1 MDFSPILN
9 TLSMLKEMWLK
20 PKEKQLVLRQLK
32 LTANEPVTKHAL
44 LITEPIDG

>member
-1 MDFSPILN
+1 
-9 TLSMLKEMWLK
+9 MLKEMWLK

-32 LTANEPVTKHAL
+32 LTATEPVNKHAL

>member
-1 MDFSPILN
+1 
-9 TLSMLKEMWLK
+9 MLKEMWLK

-44 LITEPIDG
+44 VITEPIDG